1 MSAKPHN
8 PGLLAPAVALM
19 QRLPMTVKMLAMAAV
34 LLLPLAI
41 TGLQLSQRLW
51 TERAT
56 AQLEIDGVH
65 VVRAIAEVNRH
76 LLDHQGQAHL
86 LLSGEASARPQ
97 LDASAAAL
105 RQAVAAL
112 DARIQAAP
120 HLGLADAW
128 APLQRDVSAVT
139 GAVPPD
145 ADRSALY
152 DRHTALLNRLQKLTS
167 LTAETS
173 TLLLDPYAAT
183 YFLMDTVVA
192 RLPGLQQATAHLR
205 NEGAALLV
213 QQSAGLN
220 TQIITAAVRL
230 GGQSTQVTDV
240 LSQIEERLTSLQR
253 AGEAAPDSW
262 AALQR
267 ASEGYA
273 NEVGTTMGSG
283 ALMADAQQ
291 HYQRGSEVLQ
301 AQRAFTDTHSERL
314 QTLLQARADG
324 AEYQLI
330 GVAAG
335 AVVLLLVLTYGM
347 MAFYHATIDGL
358 RQLDGVIEK
367 ATAGDLTG
375 VVQIPGSD
383 EMAQMGRKFQTM
395 LNSLSALV
403 ADVRSVSAVLGHMGQ
418 QLVADSALLS
428 DRTQAQAAALE
439 EASANVREAAE
450 TVTRNSQNVLEISRV
465 SEQLHRQTETAGGL
479 MQQTVS
485 GMGTLQS
492 TSQRMTEIIGVI
504 DSIAFQTN
512 ILALNAA
519 VEAARAGE
527 AGRGFAVVA
536 AEVRSLAQRSQ
547 AAAGEVRQLI
557 AESTGRV
564 QSSVTQISSVNSVM
578 DQLVHGIRDI
588 ATRID
593 GMAVASN
600 QQSAAL
606 KEVAQAMG
614 EIDTVTYDNAAMV
627 DRTSKRSADLL
638 AHTDDLDHAVHHMR
652 LTQGTADVAMRMAQD
667 ALAHIQQLG
676 YERACEDFYNRS
688 GRFIDRDLYIFVF
701 DREGV
706 YRVMGADRAK
716 NGTRL
721 HDAPGLDAEQ
731 LLRDAW
737 DRADSGGG
745 WVEYNIVNPVTK
757 DVRGKSSFVLPIND
771 QLLVG
776 CGAYRSALKAA

>member
-1 MSAKPHN
+1 MSTRTPS
-8 PGLLAPAVALM
+8 GLMAPAVALM
-19 QRLPMTVKMLAMAAV
+19 QRLPMSVKMLVMAAV
-34 LLLPLAI
+34 LLLPLAF
-41 TGLQLSQRLW
+41 TGVQLGQGFWS
-51 TERAT
+51 ERTT
-56 AQLEIDGVH
+56 AQQEMAGLR
-65 VVRAIAEVNRH
+65 VVRGVAELSGH

-86 LLSGEASARPQ
+86 LLSGQAEAQAG

-105 RQAVAAL
+105 RRAVAAL
-112 DARIQAAP
+112 DAEVRTADG
-120 HLGLADAW
+120 LGLAAAW
-128 APLQRDVSAVT
+128 APLQRDLTALAGT
-139 GAVPPD
+139 VPAS
-145 ADRSALY
+145 ADRAALY
-152 DRHTALLNRLQKLTS
+152 DRHTALLSRLQKFTS
-167 LTAETS
+167 LAAETS

-183 YFLMDTVVA
+183 YFLMDTVVS
-192 RLPGLQQATAHLR
+192 RLPPLQQAVAHLR

-213 QQSAGLN
+213 QQSAGLSSE
-220 TQIITAAVRL
+220 IITAAVRL
-230 GGQSTQVTDV
+230 GGQSGSVNDLLGLAQ
-240 LSQIEERLTSLQR
+240 ERLDSLQR
-253 AGEAAPDSW
+253 AGEAQPEGWARLQQSADSY
-262 AALQR
+262 
-267 ASEGYA
+267 ASE
-273 NEVGTTMGSG
+273 VGATMGSG
-283 ALMADAQQ
+283 ALMADPQQ
-291 HYQRGSEVLQ
+291 HLARGSEVLQ
-301 AQRAFTDTHSERL
+301 HLRGFADASATRL
-314 QTLLQARADG
+314 DALLQARADR
-324 AEYQLI
+324 AERQLM

-335 AVVLLLVLTYGM
+335 AVLLLLVLTYGM
-347 MAFYHATIDGL
+347 LAFYHATLDGL
-358 RQLDGVIEK
+358 RQLDRVIEQ
-367 ATAGDLTG
+367 ATQGDLTG
-375 VVQIPGSD
+375 VVQIAGRD
-383 EMAQMGRKFQTM
+383 EMAQMGRKFQAM

-418 QLVADSALLS
+418 QLVADSSQLS
-428 DRTQAQAAALE
+428 GRTQSQAAALE
-439 EASANVREAAE
+439 QASANIREAAE
-450 TVTRNSQNVLEISRV
+450 TVTRNSQNVQEVSRV
-465 SEQLHRQTETAGGL
+465 SEQLHRQTEEAGGL

-492 TSQRMTEIIGVI
+492 TSSRMNEIIGVI

-564 QSSVTQISSVNSVM
+564 QSSVTQINSVNGVM

-614 EIDTVTYDNAAMV
+614 EIDTVTYENAAMV
-627 DRTSKRSADLL
+627 DRTSAHSADLL
-638 AHTDDLDHAVHHMR
+638 AHTDDLDHAVQHMR
-652 LTQGTADVAMRMAQD
+652 LTQGTADVAMRLAQE
-667 ALAHIQQLG
+667 ALAHIQSVG
-676 YERACEDFYNRS
+676 YERACEDFYNKS
-688 GRFIDRDLYIFVF
+688 GRFIDRDLYVFVF
-701 DREGV
+701 DRDGV

-716 NGTRL
+716 TGSRL
-721 HDAPGLDAEQ
+721 HDAPGLDADQ

-737 DRADSGGG
+737 ERADHGGG
-745 WVEYNIVNPVTK
+745 WVEYNIINPVTK

-776 CGAYRSALKAA
+776 CGAYRSALKSA